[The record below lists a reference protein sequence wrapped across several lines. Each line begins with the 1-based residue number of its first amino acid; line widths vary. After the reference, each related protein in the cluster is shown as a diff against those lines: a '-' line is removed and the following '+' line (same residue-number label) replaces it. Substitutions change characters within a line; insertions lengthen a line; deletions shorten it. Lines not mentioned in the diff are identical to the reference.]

1 MSPTRF
7 SIERPVAISMVY
19 LGLALLGLVAVFCL
33 PVDLMPNTSSNV
45 VSVIVDI
52 RGGIPPED
60 VELLVTKPIEEA
72 MGTLANLEEIMS
84 VSKKERSTVTL
95 SFKPGSN
102 INDATLDVNER
113 LSKIKN
119 KFPKET
125 EKPIVAHYS
134 ENDEPIVIMSLTSD
148 HLSPEQMR
156 DLVENTLKPQLT
168 RISGVA
174 NVEIGGGR
182 ERKILVEFDKSKL
195 EENKISI
202 LEAINSLGNNNVNL
216 LTGKYDR
223 GRDTYLVRS
232 MGAFETLDEMREL
245 GVAVTREGSRVRL
258 KDIANV
264 RDYYMDAE
272 SYAHFNGRPT
282 VSIYV
287 QKETNANT
295 VRVAKDV
302 EDLVEDFRVTLPKDV
317 QLTIS
322 KNQSFFIKSQI
333 NIVRDAIFHG
343 AFLTAIIIWIFLKD
357 WKHTLAVFVS
367 IPTSILITMAAIY
380 AKSMMSKELVTLNV
394 RALQGLA
401 LGIGRMVDDS
411 IVVLCNIMEKK
422 NHAHKTGE
430 KIDVKTL
437 CVDATRQMSLAI
449 ASSTL
454 TTVIVFAPLDFV
466 SEEVKMEYSDLAFT
480 VFWALLS
487 SLCVSITLVPLVCSR
502 IPAGEMSANPLPAAV
517 QLAFQKRWW
526 SLKSHFTGAA
536 PVPSLSAPAAD
547 EPELQ
552 LDLPKRSGGGPP
564 RLVTGYFK
572 GIVLEWKGYWMWT
585 RKKMGPGGIFAAY
598 RRLVGWCVRRRGK
611 ILGGVFLC
619 FVASLAI
626 YQYKLEKEFSG
637 NTEADEFVV
646 FVELPAGAKIDISN
660 QVVSELEKLINAVPE
675 VQKSVKNLSSKVE
688 GWSSKIYVT
697 LVPESERARSVQD
710 VIDELRPKVGKLG
723 AQYDAFIYFSEPES
737 SKEVVVDVYGPVPEK
752 LRDLA
757 VNLAGRIEHVPG
769 FTDLKLRYKPG
780 RPEVRL
786 VVDKMRAAS
795 YGLTVHDIADNLH
808 AMMRGLRATYFNTD
822 GKQIET
828 VARLSE
834 EDRRTLD
841 DVHRLTIVTRQGEL
855 VSLDQLVKFDL
866 GLAPSEVYRKNK
878 ERYIEV
884 SANRG
889 RMALSTAIERATEAL
904 HGFDLPIGYHYE
916 FGGDYKKLQKS
927 ERQFAMAFAAA
938 LGLVYTIL
946 ACFFES
952 YTQPLIILL
961 TVPLATVGTMPTLW
975 VTHTAVNMGVYIG
988 LLMLGGIVVSNA
1000 IILID
1005 RLNEV
1010 RESSHAKAGGSF
1022 SLFRSVLKVGQ
1033 ERFEPIMMTSIC
1045 TILGL
1050 GPMAVQRGEASEL
1063 WRPLAITVISGL
1075 AFSTMLTLVVVP
1087 CCYVILVDA
1096 QTFMRKVAA
1105 GEIDLLKL
1113 AAKFWKSSVKPGSSP
1128 RRPSA
1133 PSRPPLTPEGRA
1145 IPAFLRNRT

>member
-19 LGLALLGLVAVFCL
+19 IGLALLGVVAVFSL
-33 PVDLMPNTSSNV
+33 PVDLMPNTSSSI

-60 VELLVTKPIEEA
+60 VELLVTKPIEDA
-72 MGTLANLEEIMS
+72 MGTLANLEEIQS
-84 VSKKERSTVTL
+84 VSKKERATVTL

-113 LSKIKN
+113 LSKIKS

-125 EKPIVAHYS
+125 EKPIVAHFQ
-134 ENDEPIVIMSLTSD
+134 ENDEPVVIMSLTSA
-148 HLSPEQMR
+148 HQTPEQMR
-156 DLVENTLKPQLT
+156 DLVENTFKPRLT
-168 RISGVA
+168 RVPGVA

-182 ERKILVEFDKSKL
+182 ERKILVEFDKSRL

-202 LEAINSLGNNNVNL
+202 LEAINALGNNNVNL
-216 LTGKYDR
+216 LSGKYDR
-223 GRDTYLVRS
+223 DRDTYLVRT
-232 MGAFETLDEMREL
+232 MGAFETLDDMREL
-245 GVAVTREGSRVRL
+245 GVAVTREGSRIRL
-258 KDIANV
+258 KDIATV

-272 SYAHFNGRPT
+272 SYAHFNGQPT

-287 QKETNANT
+287 QKETQANT
-295 VRVAKDV
+295 VSVAKGV
-302 EDLVEDFRVTLPKDV
+302 EALLEDFRTTLPKDI
-317 QLTIS
+317 QLTIT
-322 KNQSFFIKSQI
+322 KNQSVFIKSQI

-343 AFLTAIIIWIFLKD
+343 AFLTAFIIWVFLKD
-357 WKHTLAVFVS
+357 WKHTLAVFIS
-367 IPTSILITMAAIY
+367 IPTSILITLAAIY
-380 AKSMMSKELVTLNV
+380 IKSMLTKDIVTLNV

-422 NHAHKTGE
+422 NHAHKNGE
-430 KIDVKTL
+430 TVDVKTL

-502 IPAGEMSANPLPAAV
+502 IPAGEMSANPLPPAV
-517 QLAFQKRWW
+517 TLAFQKRWA
-526 SLKSHFTGAA
+526 SLTGRVKSYVAA
-536 PVPSLSAPAAD
+536 ARSVPALPAPA
-547 EPELQ
+547 EEEIELFPATSEGLVQ
-552 LDLPKRSGGGPP
+552 RQRN
-564 RLVTGYFK
+564 RLNEFTKAYSK
-572 GIVLEWKGYWMWT
+572 GVVEEWKGYWAGAQ
-585 RKKMGPGGIFAAY
+585 RKMGPGGVFGAY
-598 RRLVGWCVRRRGK
+598 RRMVGWCVRHRGK

-619 FVASLAI
+619 FVASLLI
-626 YQYKLEKEFSG
+626 YQYKLEKEFSA

-660 QVVSELEKLINAVPE
+660 QIVTDLEKLINTVPE
-675 VQKSVKNLSSKVE
+675 VQKSVKNVAAKVE

-710 VIDELRPKVGKLG
+710 VIDELRPKVGKFG
-723 AQYDAFIYFSEPES
+723 SQYDAFIYFSEPES
-737 SKEVVVDVYGPVPEK
+737 SKDVSIDVYGPVPEK

-757 VNLAGRIEHVPG
+757 VNIAGRIEHVNG

-795 YGLTVHDIADNLH
+795 YGLTIRDIADNLH
-808 AMMRGLRATYFNTD
+808 AMMKGLRATYFNTG
-822 GKQIET
+822 GKQVET

-841 DVHRLTIVTRQGEL
+841 DVHKLTIVTRSGEL
-855 VSLDQLVKFDL
+855 VSLDQLVKFQL
-866 GLAPSEVYRKNK
+866 SLAPSEVYRKNK

-884 SANRG
+884 SADRG
-889 RMALSTAIERATEAL
+889 RMALSTAITKATEAL
-904 HGFDLPIGYHYE
+904 KGFDLPIGYHYE
-916 FGGDYKKLQKS
+916 FGGDYKKLEKS
-927 ERQFAMAFAAA
+927 QRQFAMAFGAA
-938 LGLVYTIL
+938 LALVYTIL

-975 VTHTAVNMGVYIG
+975 ITHTAVNMGVYIG

-1005 RLNEV
+1005 RLNEM
-1010 RESSHAKAGGSF
+1010 RASSRAAPGSSF
-1022 SLFRSVLKVGQ
+1022 SLLRSVLRVGQ

-1050 GPMAVQRGEASEL
+1050 GPMAIQKGEASDL

-1075 AFSTMLTLVVVP
+1075 AFSTVLTLVVVP
-1087 CCYVILVDA
+1087 CCYVLLNDI
-1096 QTFMRKVAA
+1096 QTFARKVGA
-1105 GEIDLLKL
+1105 GEIDFIKL
-1113 AAKFWKSSVKPGSSP
+1113 ISDFWAAEPPKPRA
-1128 RRPSA
+1128 RRPFWRFSWA
-1133 PSRPPLTPEGRA
+1133 SF
-1145 IPAFLRNRT
+1145 I